1 MEGFTPWPPE
11 FEARYVAEGYWSD
24 RLLGDV
30 LRGGDPERTALV
42 AGDER
47 LTYAEL
53 DRRADRTAAGFAR
66 LGIRRGD
73 RVVVQLPNTSSFIVV
88 FLALV
93 RIGAAPVL
101 ALPAHRSSEI
111 GYLCELSEARAYVI
125 PDVHGGFDHRELAR
139 SLPVEHVVVDG
150 DAQEFLALA
159 DLDADPV
166 TEADPVTDAG
176 PVTEADPGADAGV
189 ASGVASEA
197 GLTAGSGGASV
208 SCERPDPADVGVF
221 LLSGGTTGL
230 PKLIPRTH
238 RDYVYNLEA
247 SAEVCGF
254 TSETV
259 YLVVLPV
266 AHNFALACPGVL
278 GVFARGGTVVLAP
291 SGSPD
296 EAFPLIER
304 ERVTICAMVP
314 PIALLWLEAVSWSTE
329 DLSSL
334 ELLQVGGAKFAAE
347 RAAQV
352 PDVLGCAV
360 QQVLGMAE
368 GLLNY
373 TRLDDPGELVDTTQ
387 GRPLSPA
394 DEIRVVDSEG
404 ADVAPGEIGELLTRG
419 PYTLRGYYRAP
430 EHNARSF
437 TPDGFYRTGDLV
449 RRLPSGHLVVE
460 GRAKD
465 QINRGGDKISAEE
478 LENHLLAHPAVHD
491 AAVVGIPDAAMGERT
506 CAFLIVRGQAPTLR
520 EIKAFLRERGVAAYK
535 WPDRVQPV
543 EAFPRTPVGKV
554 SKKDLAAGLR

>member
-1 MEGFTPWPPE
+1 MEGFTPWPAE
-11 FEARYVAEGYWSD
+11 FVERYIREGYWSD
-24 RLLGDV
+24 RLLGGV
-30 LRGGDPERTALV
+30 LRGAPGKVALV

-53 DRRADRTAAGFAR
+53 DRRADRTAAGFRR
-66 LGIRRGD
+66 LGVGRGD
-73 RVVVQLPNTSSFIVV
+73 RVVVQLPNTTSFVVV

-101 ALPAHRSSEI
+101 ALPAHRESEI
-111 GYLCELSEARAYVI
+111 GYLCELAQARAYVV
-125 PDVHGGFDHRELAR
+125 PDVDGGFDYRELAR
-139 SLPVEHVVVDG
+139 KVRVEHVVVDG
-150 DAQEFLALA
+150 DAQEFTPLSS
-159 DLDADPV
+159 LDIDPA
-166 TEADPVTDAG
+166 EAPAG
-176 PVTEADPGADAGV
+176 EGPE
-189 ASGVASEA
+189 
-197 GLTAGSGGASV
+197 
-208 SCERPDPADVGVF
+208 PADVGVF

-254 TSETV
+254 GEDTV
-259 YLVVLPV
+259 YLVVLPA
-266 AHNFALACPGVL
+266 AHNFALACPGIL
-278 GVFARGGTVVLAP
+278 GVFATGGTVVLSP
-291 SGSPD
+291 SGAPD

-304 ERVTICAMVP
+304 ERATVCAVVP
-314 PIALLWLEAVSWSTE
+314 PIALLWLDAVSWSEE

-334 ELLQVGGAKFAAE
+334 RLLQVGGAKFAAE

-352 PDVLGCAV
+352 PKVLGCKV
-360 QQVLGMAE
+360 QQVFGMAE

-373 TRLDDPGELVDTTQ
+373 TRLDDPDDLVEATQ

-394 DEIRVVDSEG
+394 DEVRVVDAEG
-404 ADVAPGEIGELLTRG
+404 RDVPDGEVGELLTRG

-460 GRAKD
+460 GREKD

-491 AAVVGIPDAAMGERT
+491 AAVVGMPDPVMGERT
-506 CAFLIVRGQAPTLR
+506 CAFLVFREGTEDVPGLR
-520 EIKAFLRERGVAAYK
+520 EVKDFLRGRGVAAYK
-535 WPDRVQPV
+535 FPDRI
-543 EAFPRTPVGKV
+543 EAVSSFPRTPVGKIN
-554 SKKDLAAGLR
+554 KKALAASLKP

>member
-1 MEGFTPWPPE
+1 MEGFTPWPEE
-11 FEARYVAEGYWSD
+11 FAARYLAEGYWND

-30 LRGGDPERTALV
+30 LRGGDPGRTALV
-42 AGDER
+42 AGKER

-53 DRRADRTAAGFAR
+53 DRRAERAAAGFAR

-73 RVVVQLPNTSSFIVV
+73 RVVVQLPNTASFVVV

-125 PDVHGGFDHRELAR
+125 PDVHGGFDYRELAR
-139 SLPVEHVVVDG
+139 SLAVEHVVVDG
-150 DAQEFLALA
+150 DAQEFTALA
-159 DLDADPV
+159 DLDPGLDPALD
-166 TEADPVTDAG
+166 TGSG
-176 PVTEADPGADAGV
+176 PALD
-189 ASGVASEA
+189 SGQ
-197 GLTAGSGGASV
+197 GAGSGPV
-208 SCERPDPADVGVF
+208 SYERPDPAEVGVF

-254 TSETV
+254 TRETV

-278 GVFARGGTVVLAP
+278 GVFAKGGTVVLAP

-304 ERVTICAMVP
+304 ERVTVCAVVP
-314 PIALLWLEAVSWSTE
+314 PIALLWLEEAAWSNE

-334 ELLQVGGAKFAAE
+334 RLLQVGGAKFAAE

-352 PDVLGCAV
+352 PGVLGCAV

-373 TRLDDPGELVDTTQ
+373 TRLDDPRELVDTTQ

-394 DEIRVVDSEG
+394 DEILVVDSDG
-404 ADVAPGEIGELLTRG
+404 AEVAPGEVGELLTRG

-449 RRLPSGHLVVE
+449 RVLPSGHLVVE
-460 GRAKD
+460 GRDKD

-491 AAVVGIPDAAMGERT
+491 AAVVGTPDPVMGERT
-506 CAFLIVRGQAPTLR
+506 CAFLIVRDQAPTLR
-520 EIKAFLRERGVAAYK
+520 EIKRFLKERGVAGYK
-535 WPDRVQPV
+535 WPDRVELV
-543 EAFPRTPVGKV
+543 ETFPRTPVGKI
-554 SKKDLAAGLR
+554 SKKELAASLG

>member
-1 MEGFTPWPPE
+1 MEGFTPWPQE
-11 FEARYVAEGYWSD
+11 VAARYLAEGYWSD
-24 RLLGDV
+24 RPLGDV
-30 LRGGDPERTALV
+30 LNGGDPERTALV

-53 DRRADRTAAGFAR
+53 DRRAERTAAGFAR

-73 RVVVQLPNTSSFIVV
+73 RVVVQLPNTTSFVVV

-125 PDVHGGFDHRELAR
+125 PDAHGGFDYRDLAR
-139 SLPVEHVVVDG
+139 SLAVEHVVVDG

-159 DLDADPV
+159 DLD
-166 TEADPVTDAG
+166 TDLDRGSALDSDRAPGRDTAPDHGLVSG
-176 PVTEADPGADAGV
+176 PV
-189 ASGVASEA
+189 SY
-197 GLTAGSGGASV
+197 
-208 SCERPDPADVGVF
+208 ERPDPADVGVF

-254 TSETV
+254 TRETV

-278 GVFARGGTVVLAP
+278 GVFAKGGTVVLAP

-304 ERVTICAMVP
+304 ERVTVCAVVP
-314 PIALLWLEAVSWSTE
+314 PIALLWLEAASWSRE

-334 ELLQVGGAKFAAE
+334 RLLQVGGAKFAAE
-347 RAAQV
+347 RAERV

-360 QQVLGMAE
+360 QQVFGMAE

-373 TRLDDPGELVDTTQ
+373 TRLDDPRELVDTTQ

-394 DEIRVVDSEG
+394 DEILVVDSDG
-404 ADVAPGEIGELLTRG
+404 AEVAPGEVGELLTRG

-437 TPDGFYRTGDLV
+437 TADGFYRTGDLV
-449 RRLPSGHLVVE
+449 RVLPSGHLVVE
-460 GRAKD
+460 GRDKD

-491 AAVVGIPDAAMGERT
+491 VAVVGIPDPVMGERT
-506 CAFLIVRGQAPTLR
+506 CAFLIVRDQAPTLR
-520 EIKAFLRERGVAAYK
+520 EIKRFLRERGVAGYK
-535 WPDRVQPV
+535 WPDRVEPV
-543 EAFPRTPVGKV
+543 EVFPRTPVGKI
-554 SKKDLAAGLR
+554 SKKELAASLR

>member
-1 MEGFTPWPPE
+1 MEGFTSWPEE
-11 FEARYVAEGYWSD
+11 FAARYQAEGYWGD

-30 LRGGDPERTALV
+30 LSGGEKERTALV
-42 AGDER
+42 AGEER

-53 DRRADRTAAGFAR
+53 DRRAERTAAGFAR
-66 LGIRRGD
+66 LGIRQGD
-73 RVVVQLPNTSSFIVV
+73 RVVVQLPNTASFVVV

-101 ALPAHRSSEI
+101 ALPAHRGSEI

-125 PDVHGGFDHRELAR
+125 PDTHGGFDYRDLAR
-139 SLPVEHVVVDG
+139 SLAVEHVVVDG
-150 DAQEFLALA
+150 DAQEFRALA
-159 DLDADPV
+159 DLGTGA
-166 TEADPVTDAG
+166 
-176 PVTEADPGADAGV
+176 GAD
-189 ASGVASEA
+189 
-197 GLTAGSGGASV
+197 V
-208 SCERPDPADVGVF
+208 SYERPDPADVGVF

-254 TSETV
+254 TRETV

-266 AHNFALACPGVL
+266 AHNFALACPGIL
-278 GVFARGGTVVLAP
+278 GVFAKGGTVVLAP
-291 SGSPD
+291 SGAPD

-304 ERVTICAMVP
+304 ERATVCAVVP
-314 PIALLWLEAVSWSTE
+314 PIALLWLEAASWSKE
-329 DLSSL
+329 NLSSL

-352 PDVLGCAV
+352 PGVLGCAV

-368 GLLNY
+368 GLLNF
-373 TRLDDPGELVDTTQ
+373 TRLDDPRELVDTTQ

-394 DEIRVVDSEG
+394 DEILVVDSDDVE
-404 ADVAPGEIGELLTRG
+404 VAPGEVGELLTRG

-437 TPDGFYRTGDLV
+437 TPDGFYRSGDLV
-449 RRLPSGHLVVE
+449 RILPSGHLVVE
-460 GRAKD
+460 GRVKD

-491 AAVVGIPDAAMGERT
+491 AAVVGAPDPVMGERT
-506 CAFLIVRGQAPTLR
+506 CAFLIVRDQAPTLR
-520 EIKAFLRERGVAAYK
+520 EIKRFLKERGVAGYK
-535 WPDRVQPV
+535 WPDRVELV
-543 EAFPRTPVGKV
+543 DAFPRTPVGKV
-554 SKKDLAAGLR
+554 SKKELAAGLR

>member
-1 MEGFTPWPPE
+1 MPGQSRSASPHDRPQEEKGAMDGFVPWPPE
-11 FEARYVAEGYWSD
+11 FEARYTAEGYWSD
-24 RLLGDV
+24 RLLGGV
-30 LRGGDPERTALV
+30 LRGEPDRVALV

-47 LTYAEL
+47 ITYAEL
-53 DRRADRTAAGFAR
+53 DRRADRVAAGLR
-66 LGIRRGD
+66 SLGVARGD
-73 RVVVQLPNTSSFIVV
+73 RVVVQLPNTASFVVV

-101 ALPAHRSSEI
+101 ALPAHRESEI
-111 GYLCELSEARAYVI
+111 GYLCELSEAKAYVI
-125 PDVHGGFDHRELAR
+125 PEMGDGGFDYRALAR
-139 SLPVEHVVVDG
+139 AVRVEHVVVDG
-150 DAQEFLALA
+150 DAQEFTALA
-159 DLDADPV
+159 DLDVDPAPVPAAD
-166 TEADPVTDAG
+166 G
-176 PVTEADPGADAGV
+176 
-189 ASGVASEA
+189 
-197 GLTAGSGGASV
+197 
-208 SCERPDPADVGVF
+208 PDPADVGVF

-247 SAEVCGF
+247 SAELCGF
-254 TSETV
+254 SDATV
-259 YLVVLPV
+259 YLVVLPA
-266 AHNFALACPGVL
+266 AHNFALACPGIL
-278 GVFARGGTVVLAP
+278 GVFATGGTVVLAP
-291 SGSPD
+291 SGAPD

-304 ERVTICAMVP
+304 EKVTVCAMVP
-314 PIALLWLEAVSWSTE
+314 PIALLWLDAVSWSDE

-352 PDVLGCAV
+352 PEALGCAV
-360 QQVLGMAE
+360 QQVFGMAE

-373 TRLDDPGELVDTTQ
+373 TRLDDPPELVERTQ

-394 DEIRVVDSEG
+394 DEVRVVDEDG
-404 ADVAPGEIGELLTRG
+404 NDVEPGEVGELLTRG

-478 LENHLLAHPAVHD
+478 LENHLLAHPSVHD
-491 AAVVGIPDAAMGERT
+491 AAVVGMPDPVMGERT
-506 CAFLIVRGQAPTLR
+506 CAFLVVREGAAAPSLR
-520 EIKAFLRERGVAAYK
+520 ETKDFLRDRGVAAYK
-535 WPDRVQPV
+535 FPDRVEIV
-543 EAFPRTPVGKV
+543 AEFPRTPVGKIA
-554 SKKDLAAGLR
+554 KKALAARLG

>member
-1 MEGFTPWPPE
+1 MGGEAASGGPGGRPREGHGVEGFIAWPPE
-11 FEARYVAEGYWSD
+11 LEERYTREGYWSD
-24 RLLGDV
+24 RLLGGV
-30 LRGGDPERTALV
+30 LRGAPDRVALV
-42 AGDER
+42 AGPER

-53 DRRADRTAAGFAR
+53 DRRADRTAAGFRR
-66 LGIRRGD
+66 LGVGRGD
-73 RVVVQLPNTSSFIVV
+73 RVVVQLPNTASFVVV

-101 ALPAHRSSEI
+101 ALPAHRESEI
-111 GYLCELSEARAYVI
+111 GYLCELSEARAYVV
-125 PDVHGGFDHRELAR
+125 PDVDGGFDFRALAR
-139 SLPVEHVVVDG
+139 TLRVEHVVVDG
-150 DAQEFLALA
+150 DAQEFAALA
-159 DLDADPV
+159 DLDADP
-166 TEADPVTDAG
+166 ADVPAG
-176 PVTEADPGADAGV
+176 DG
-189 ASGVASEA
+189 
-197 GLTAGSGGASV
+197 
-208 SCERPDPADVGVF
+208 PDPADVGVF

-254 TSETV
+254 GEDTV
-259 YLVVLPV
+259 YLVVLPA
-266 AHNFALACPGVL
+266 AHNFALACPGIL
-278 GVFARGGTVVLAP
+278 GVFATGGTVVLAP

-304 ERVTICAMVP
+304 ERATVCAAVP
-314 PIALLWLEAVSWSTE
+314 PIALLWLDAVSWSDE

-352 PDVLGCAV
+352 PKVLGCSV
-360 QQVLGMAE
+360 QQVFGMAE

-373 TRLDDPGELVDTTQ
+373 TRLDDPADLVERTQ

-394 DEIRVVDSEG
+394 DEVRVVDADG
-404 ADVAPGEIGELLTRG
+404 ADVPDGEVGELLTRG

-449 RRLPSGHLVVE
+449 RRLPSGHLIVE
-460 GRAKD
+460 GREKD

-491 AAVVGIPDAAMGERT
+491 AAVVGMPDPVMGERT
-506 CAFLIVRGQAPTLR
+506 CAFLILR
-520 EIKAFLRERGVAAYK
+520 EAAGDGAAPPGLREVKEFLRERGVAAYK
-535 WPDRVQPV
+535 FPDRI
-543 EAFPRTPVGKV
+543 ETTGAFPRTPVGKIN
-554 SKKDLAAGLR
+554 KKALAARLG

>member
-1 MEGFTPWPPE
+1 MEGFTPWPQE
-11 FEARYVAEGYWSD
+11 FAARYLAEGYWSD

-30 LRGGDPERTALV
+30 LNGGDPERTALV

-53 DRRADRTAAGFAR
+53 DRRAERTATGFAR

-73 RVVVQLPNTSSFIVV
+73 RVVVQLPNTTAFVVV

-125 PDVHGGFDHRELAR
+125 PDAHGGFDYRDLAR
-139 SLPVEHVVVDG
+139 SLAVEHVVVDG

-159 DLDADPV
+159 DLDPDP
-166 TEADPVTDAG
+166 
-176 PVTEADPGADAGV
+176 
-189 ASGVASEA
+189 SY
-197 GLTAGSGGASV
+197 
-208 SCERPDPADVGVF
+208 ERPEPADVGVF

-247 SAEVCGF
+247 SAGVCGF
-254 TSETV
+254 TRETV

-278 GVFARGGTVVLAP
+278 GVFAKGGTVVLAS

-304 ERVTICAMVP
+304 ERVTVCAVVP
-314 PIALLWLEAVSWSTE
+314 PIALLWLEAASWSRE

-334 ELLQVGGAKFAAE
+334 RLLQVGGAKFAAE
-347 RAAQV
+347 RAERV
-352 PDVLGCAV
+352 PGVLGCAV
-360 QQVLGMAE
+360 QQVFGMAE

-373 TRLDDPGELVDTTQ
+373 TRLDDPRELVDTTQ
-387 GRPLSPA
+387 GKPLSPA
-394 DEIRVVDSEG
+394 DEILVVDSDG
-404 ADVAPGEIGELLTRG
+404 AEVAPGEVGELLTRG

-449 RRLPSGHLVVE
+449 RVLPSGHLVVE
-460 GRAKD
+460 GRDKD

-491 AAVVGIPDAAMGERT
+491 AAVVGIPDPVMGERT
-506 CAFLIVRGQAPTLR
+506 CAFLIARDQAPTLR
-520 EIKAFLRERGVAAYK
+520 EIKRFLRERGVAGYK
-535 WPDRVQPV
+535 WPDRVEPV
-543 EAFPRTPVGKV
+543 EVFPRTPVGKI
-554 SKKDLAAGLR
+554 SKKELAASLR

>member
-1 MEGFTPWPPE
+1 MEGFTPWPQE
-11 FEARYVAEGYWSD
+11 VAARYLAEGYWSD
-24 RLLGDV
+24 RPLGDV
-30 LRGGDPERTALV
+30 LNGGDPERTALV

-53 DRRADRTAAGFAR
+53 DRRAERTAAGFAR

-73 RVVVQLPNTSSFIVV
+73 RVVVQLPNTTSFVVV

-125 PDVHGGFDHRELAR
+125 PDAHGGFDYRDLAR
-139 SLPVEHVVVDG
+139 SLAVEHVVVDG
-150 DAQEFLALA
+150 DAQEFLAFA
-159 DLDADPV
+159 DLD
-166 TEADPVTDAG
+166 TDLDRGSALDSDRAPGRDTAPDHGLVSG
-176 PVTEADPGADAGV
+176 PV
-189 ASGVASEA
+189 SY
-197 GLTAGSGGASV
+197 
-208 SCERPDPADVGVF
+208 ERPDPADVGVF

-254 TSETV
+254 TRETV

-278 GVFARGGTVVLAP
+278 GVFAKGGTVVLAP

-304 ERVTICAMVP
+304 ERVTVCAVVP
-314 PIALLWLEAVSWSTE
+314 PIALLWLEAASWSRE

-334 ELLQVGGAKFAAE
+334 RLLQVGGAKFAAE
-347 RAAQV
+347 RAERV

-360 QQVLGMAE
+360 QQVFGMAE

-373 TRLDDPGELVDTTQ
+373 TRLDDPRELVDTTQ

-394 DEIRVVDSEG
+394 DEILVVDSDG
-404 ADVAPGEIGELLTRG
+404 AEVAPGEVGELLTRG

-437 TPDGFYRTGDLV
+437 TADGFYRTGDLV
-449 RRLPSGHLVVE
+449 RVLPSGHLVVE
-460 GRAKD
+460 GRDKD

-491 AAVVGIPDAAMGERT
+491 VAVVGIPDPVMGERT
-506 CAFLIVRGQAPTLR
+506 CAFLIVRDQAPTLR
-520 EIKAFLRERGVAAYK
+520 EIKRFLRERGVAGYK
-535 WPDRVQPV
+535 WPDRVEPV
-543 EAFPRTPVGKV
+543 EAFPRTPVGKI
-554 SKKDLAAGLR
+554 SKKELAASLR

>member
-1 MEGFTPWPPE
+1 MEGFTPWPQE
-11 FEARYVAEGYWSD
+11 VAARYLAEGYWSD

-30 LRGGDPERTALV
+30 LNGGDPERTALV

-53 DRRADRTAAGFAR
+53 DRRAERTAAGFAR

-73 RVVVQLPNTSSFIVV
+73 RVVVQLPNTTAFVVV

-125 PDVHGGFDHRELAR
+125 PDAHGGFDYRDLAR
-139 SLPVEHVVVDG
+139 SLAVEHVVVDG

-159 DLDADPV
+159 DLDSDLDRGSARDSDRAPGRDTAPDHGLV
-166 TEADPVTDAG
+166 SG
-176 PVTEADPGADAGV
+176 PV
-189 ASGVASEA
+189 SY
-197 GLTAGSGGASV
+197 
-208 SCERPDPADVGVF
+208 ERPDPADVGVF

-254 TSETV
+254 TRETV

-278 GVFARGGTVVLAP
+278 GVFAKGGTVVLAP

-304 ERVTICAMVP
+304 ERVTVCAVVP
-314 PIALLWLEAVSWSTE
+314 PIALLWLEAASWSRE

-334 ELLQVGGAKFAAE
+334 RLLQVGGAKFAAE
-347 RAAQV
+347 RAERV
-352 PDVLGCAV
+352 PGVLGCAV
-360 QQVLGMAE
+360 QQVFGMAE

-373 TRLDDPGELVDTTQ
+373 TRLDDPRELVDTTQ

-394 DEIRVVDSEG
+394 DEILVVDSDG
-404 ADVAPGEIGELLTRG
+404 AEVAPGEVGELLTRG

-437 TPDGFYRTGDLV
+437 TADGFYRTGDLV
-449 RRLPSGHLVVE
+449 RVLPSGHLVVE
-460 GRAKD
+460 GRDKD

-491 AAVVGIPDAAMGERT
+491 VAVVGIPDPVMGERT
-506 CAFLIVRGQAPTLR
+506 CAFLIVRDQAPTLR
-520 EIKAFLRERGVAAYK
+520 EIKRFLRERGVAGYK
-535 WPDRVQPV
+535 WPDRVEPV
-543 EAFPRTPVGKV
+543 EAFPRTPVGKI
-554 SKKDLAAGLR
+554 SKKELAASLR